1 MKKFFTLVMALVA
14 VMAVNATVVTLNPGD
29 FTAVTTAAAIDQTVN
44 GIRVQIGN
52 GMVNSSHFRVYK
64 DKTLTITAESA
75 ISGIVMNCDG
85 SETAQYGPGLFAAQE
100 GYSYKGTVGTWV
112 GTPATSVVFT
122 ATAQVRVARIQ
133 VYLDGEVPSP
143 EEWNADTI
151 SVTEANAL
159 VADGDMHDHYVIGV
173 VMGAPFNTFSDFS
186 GSVSFWMSDVANPT
200 DSIEFYQGTGEGG
213 AKWASLLEAQEILH
227 EGDTVMVYA
236 AQLKPYTK
244 GDVTISEITGGYYVE
259 MIGANPNPPVVEYE
273 ELTVAEAIAIA
284 QALSPEKGKSKSTNQ
299 IYDVYGY
306 VVGISTTKENTF
318 YLADQQGVYGEFQA
332 YQCSQIDY
340 EVAEGD
346 YVVVTGP
353 ITHYFGYD
361 KQNPDDESKYYHNYE
376 ISGGILEHAVAPEG
390 IENVVL
396 TEKAQKVM
404 VDGVMYIVRDNKMFD
419 VRGAQVR

>member
-14 VMAVNATVVTLNPGD
+14 VMAVNATVVTLNPSD
-29 FTAVTTAAAIDQTVN
+29 FTAVTTAAAIDQTVK
-44 GIRVQIGN
+44 GIRVQISN
-52 GMVNSSHFRVYK
+52 GIVNSSHLRVYK

-85 SETAQYGPGLFAAQE
+85 SETAQYGPGLFAEQE

-133 VYLDGEVPSP
+133 VYLDGEVPA
-143 EEWNADTI
+143 EDKWVADTI

-159 VADGDMHDHYVIGV
+159 IADGDMHDHYVIGV
-173 VMGAPFNTFSDFS
+173 LMGAPFNTFSDFS

-213 AKWASLLEAQEILH
+213 AKWASLMEAQEILH
-227 EGDTVMVYA
+227 KGDTVMVYA

-244 GDVTISEITGGYYVE
+244 GEVTINEITGGHYAE
-259 MIGANPNPPVVEYE
+259 MIGANPDPEKVEYE

-284 QALSPEKGKSKSTNQ
+284 QELSPEKGKSKSTTQ
-299 IYDVYGY
+299 IYAVYGY
-306 VVGISTTKENTF
+306 VVGISGTKTNT
-318 YLADQQGVYGEFQA
+318 YYMADEAGAYGEFQA
-332 YQCSQIDY
+332 YQCAEIDA

-346 YVVVTGP
+346 YVVVYGP
-353 ITHYFGYD
+353 ITHYYG
-361 KQNPDDESKYYHNYE
+361 ESEKDGVKTEYHNYE
-376 ISGGILEHAVAPEG
+376 ISGGKLEHAVAPEG

-404 VDGVMYIVRDNKMFD
+404 VDGVLYIVRDNKMFD